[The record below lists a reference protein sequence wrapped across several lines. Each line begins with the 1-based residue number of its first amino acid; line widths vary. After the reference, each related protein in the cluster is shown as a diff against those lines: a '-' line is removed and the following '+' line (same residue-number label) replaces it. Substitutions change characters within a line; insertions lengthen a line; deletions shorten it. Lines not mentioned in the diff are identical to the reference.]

1 MKGNEKTSTKKKN
14 SAIEI
19 WRFFFAVAII
29 GYHVG
34 TIFPMAYITDKMTSS
49 VWLSGAGEVLLIFT
63 LTSGYFMMKHFE
75 RRQEDKE
82 YAKRSAGS
90 RAWEYFWGR
99 VKGLLPVLI
108 LGIVIGI
115 AAYAYYYSSS
125 ITDIAANVINGL
137 WEFLG
142 FYSLGFTAAFGQ
154 SNGALWFI
162 SSLIICSFILY
173 FLLCYKE
180 DLTTGLIVPFIFFFF
195 EGWWCKTGIRA
206 SQQAFSTIGGNYYP
220 NSLNVS
226 GSSSTAGML
235 GFNNGL
241 LFVLVG
247 LCGGIL
253 IYFAVK
259 KLREKKFSGFQK
271 ALLTILYLVSAV
283 TLVVYTINPEWMGDL
298 ALERMTVHLLCILV
312 VGLTLLE
319 KDFITELLNNKD
331 TARLF
336 NYLGGLSLYIY
347 MLHLPIIYFC
357 AKLFNQSSYT
367 FASIFWP
374 VTIIT
379 LGLSALTKFLMDELV
394 FKKDRNK

>member
-1 MKGNEKTSTKKKN
+1 MKGNEETKTTKKKN

-19 WRFFFAVAII
+19 WRFFFAIAIV
-29 GYHVG
+29 GYHIGV
-34 TIFPMAYITDKMTSS
+34 IFPMAYIPDLMTASNWMA
-49 VWLSGAGEVLLIFT
+49 VAGEVLFVFT
-63 LTSGYFMMKHFE
+63 LTSGYFMMSHFK
-75 RRQEDKE
+75 RKQEAKE

-108 LGIVIGI
+108 LGIVLGI
-115 AAYAYYYSSS
+115 AAYAFYYSASF
-125 ITDIAANVINGL
+125 TDILDNVLNGL

-162 SSLIICSFILY
+162 SALIICSFILY

-180 DLTTGLIVPFIFFFF
+180 DLTTGLLVPFIFFFF

-206 SQQAFSTIGGNYYP
+206 SQAAFSTIGGNFYP
-220 NSLNVS
+220 SASSVS

-253 IYFAVK
+253 LYFAVR
-259 KLREKKFSGFQK
+259 KLREKKFSSFQK
-271 ALLTILYLVSAV
+271 VLLSIFYLVCAV
-283 TLVVYTINPEWMGDL
+283 LLVVYTINPTIMGDISL
-298 ALERMTVHLLCILV
+298 VRMTVHLLCIIV

-319 KDFITELLNNKD
+319 KDFISEWLNNK
-331 TARLF
+331 TTSKLF
-336 NYLGGLSLYIY
+336 NYLGSLSLYIY
-347 MLHLPIIYFC
+347 MLHIPIVYLLV
-357 AKLFNQSSYT
+357 KLFNQASYSW
-367 FASIFWP
+367 ASIFWP
-374 VTIIT
+374 VTIISIA
-379 LGLSALTKFLMDELV
+379 LSILTKFLMDELV
-394 FKKDRNK
+394 FKR

>member
-1 MKGNEKTSTKKKN
+1 MKGNEETKTTKKKN

-19 WRFFFAVAII
+19 WRFFFAIAIV
-29 GYHVG
+29 GYHIGV
-34 TIFPMAYITDKMTSS
+34 IFPMAYIPDLMTASN
-49 VWLSGAGEVLLIFT
+49 WMAGAGEVLFVFT
-63 LTSGYFMMKHFE
+63 LTSGYFMMSHFK
-75 RRQEDKE
+75 RKQEDRE

-108 LGIVIGI
+108 LGIVLGI
-115 AAYAYYYSSS
+115 AAYAFYYSASF
-125 ITDIAANVINGL
+125 TDILDNVLNGL

-162 SSLIICSFILY
+162 SALIICSFILY

-180 DLTTGLIVPFIFFFF
+180 DLTTGLLVPFIFFFF

-206 SQQAFSTIGGNYYP
+206 SQAAFSTIGGNFYP
-220 NSLNVS
+220 SASSVS

-253 IYFAVK
+253 LYFAVR
-259 KLREKKFSGFQK
+259 KLREKKFSSFQK
-271 ALLTILYLVSAV
+271 VLLSIFYLVCAV
-283 TLVVYTINPEWMGDL
+283 LLVVYTINPTIMGDISL
-298 ALERMTVHLLCILV
+298 DRMTVHLLCIIV

-319 KDFITELLNNKD
+319 KDFISEWLNNK
-331 TARLF
+331 TTSKLF
-336 NYLGGLSLYIY
+336 NYLGSLSLYIY
-347 MLHLPIIYFC
+347 MLHIPIVYLLV
-357 AKLFNQSSYT
+357 KLFNQASYSW
-367 FASIFWP
+367 ASIFWP
-374 VTIIT
+374 VTIISIA
-379 LGLSALTKFLMDELV
+379 LSILTKFLMDELV
-394 FKKDRNK
+394 FKR

>member
-1 MKGNEKTSTKKKN
+1 MKGNEETKTTKKKN

-19 WRFFFAVAII
+19 WRFFFAIAIV
-29 GYHVG
+29 GYHIGV
-34 TIFPMAYITDKMTSS
+34 IFPMAYIPDLMTASN
-49 VWLSGAGEVLLIFT
+49 WMAGAGEVLFVFT
-63 LTSGYFMMKHFE
+63 LTSGYFMMSHFK
-75 RRQEDKE
+75 RKQEDKE

-108 LGIVIGI
+108 LGIVLGI
-115 AAYAYYYSSS
+115 AAYAFYYSASF
-125 ITDIAANVINGL
+125 TDILDNVLNGL

-162 SSLIICSFILY
+162 SALIICSFILY

-180 DLTTGLIVPFIFFFF
+180 DLTTGLLVPFIFFFF

-206 SQQAFSTIGGNYYP
+206 SQAAFSTIGGNFYP
-220 NSLNVS
+220 SASSVS

-253 IYFAVK
+253 LYFAVR
-259 KLREKKFSGFQK
+259 KLREKKFSSFQK
-271 ALLTILYLVSAV
+271 VLLSIFYLVCAV
-283 TLVVYTINPEWMGDL
+283 LLVVYTINPTIMGDISL
-298 ALERMTVHLLCILV
+298 DRMTVHLLCIIV

-319 KDFITELLNNKD
+319 KDFISEWLNNK
-331 TARLF
+331 TTSKLF
-336 NYLGGLSLYIY
+336 NYLGSLSLYIY
-347 MLHLPIIYFC
+347 MLHIPIVYLLV
-357 AKLFNQSSYT
+357 KLFNQASYSWT
-367 FASIFWP
+367 SIFWP
-374 VTIIT
+374 VTIISIA
-379 LGLSALTKFLMDELV
+379 LSILTKFLMDELV
-394 FKKDRNK
+394 FKR

>member
-1 MKGNEKTSTKKKN
+1 MKGNEETKTTKKKN

-19 WRFFFAVAII
+19 WRFFFAIAIV
-29 GYHVG
+29 GYHIGV
-34 TIFPMAYITDKMTSS
+34 IFPMAYIPNLMTASN
-49 VWLSGAGEVLLIFT
+49 WMAGAGEVLFVFT
-63 LTSGYFMMKHFE
+63 LTSGYFMMSHFK
-75 RRQEDKE
+75 RKQEDKE

-108 LGIVIGI
+108 LGIVLGI
-115 AAYAYYYSSS
+115 AAYAFYYSASF
-125 ITDIAANVINGL
+125 TDILDNVLNGL

-162 SSLIICSFILY
+162 SALIICSFILY

-180 DLTTGLIVPFIFFFF
+180 DLTTGLLVPFIFFFF

-206 SQQAFSTIGGNYYP
+206 SQAAFSTIGGNFYP
-220 NSLNVS
+220 SASSVS

-253 IYFAVK
+253 LYFAVR
-259 KLREKKFSGFQK
+259 KLREKKFSSFQK
-271 ALLTILYLVSAV
+271 VLLSIFYLVCAV
-283 TLVVYTINPEWMGDL
+283 LLVVYTINPTIMGDISL
-298 ALERMTVHLLCILV
+298 DRMTVHLLCIIV

-319 KDFITELLNNKD
+319 KDFISEWLNNK
-331 TARLF
+331 TTSKLF
-336 NYLGGLSLYIY
+336 NYLGSLSLYIY
-347 MLHLPIIYFC
+347 MLHIPIVYLLV
-357 AKLFNQSSYT
+357 KLFNQASYSW
-367 FASIFWP
+367 ASIFWP
-374 VTIIT
+374 VTIISIA
-379 LGLSALTKFLMDELV
+379 LSILTKFLMDELV
-394 FKKDRNK
+394 FKR

>member
-1 MKGNEKTSTKKKN
+1 MKENVEAKTPKKKN

-19 WRFFFAVAII
+19 WRFFFAIAIV
-29 GYHVG
+29 GYHIGV
-34 TIFPMAYITDKMTSS
+34 IFPMAYIPDLMVASN
-49 VWLSGAGEVLLIFT
+49 WMAGAGEVLFVFT
-63 LTSGYFMMKHFE
+63 LTSGYFMMVHFK
-75 RRQEDKE
+75 RKQEDKD
-82 YAKRSAGS
+82 YAKRSSGS

-108 LGIVIGI
+108 LGIVLGI
-115 AAYAYYYSSS
+115 AAYAFYYSASF
-125 ITDIAANVINGL
+125 TDILDNVLNGL

-162 SSLIICSFILY
+162 SALIICSFILY

-180 DLTTGLIVPFIFFFF
+180 DLTTGLLVPFIFFFF

-206 SQQAFSTIGGNYYP
+206 SQAAFSTIGGNFYP
-220 NSLNVS
+220 SASSVS

-253 IYFAVK
+253 LYFLVR
-259 KLREKKFSGFQK
+259 KLREKKFSSFQK
-271 ALLTILYLVSAV
+271 VLLSIFYLVCAV
-283 TLVVYTINPEWMGDL
+283 LLVVYTINPTLLGDISFD
-298 ALERMTVHLLCILV
+298 RMTVHLLCIIV

-319 KDFITELLNNKD
+319 KDFISEWLNNNTTSK
-331 TARLF
+331 LF
-336 NYLGGLSLYIY
+336 NYLGSLSLYIY
-347 MLHLPIIYFC
+347 MLHIPIVYLLV
-357 AKLFNQSSYT
+357 KLFDQASYSW
-367 FASIFWP
+367 ASVFWP
-374 VTIIT
+374 VTIISIA
-379 LGLSALTKFLMDELV
+379 LSILTKYLMDELV
-394 FKKDRNK
+394 FKR

>member
-1 MKGNEKTSTKKKN
+1 MKGNEETKTTKKKN

-19 WRFFFAVAII
+19 WRFFFAIAIV
-29 GYHVG
+29 GYHIGV
-34 TIFPMAYITDKMTSS
+34 IFPMAYIPDLMTASN
-49 VWLSGAGEVLLIFT
+49 WMAGAGEVLFVFT
-63 LTSGYFMMKHFE
+63 LTSGYFMMSHFK
-75 RRQEDKE
+75 RKQEDKE

-108 LGIVIGI
+108 LGIVLGI
-115 AAYAYYYSSS
+115 AAYAFYYSASF
-125 ITDIAANVINGL
+125 TDILDNVLNGL

-162 SSLIICSFILY
+162 SALIICSFILY

-180 DLTTGLIVPFIFFFF
+180 DLTTGLLVPFIFFFF

-206 SQQAFSTIGGNYYP
+206 SQAAFSTIGGNFYP
-220 NSLNVS
+220 SASSVS

-253 IYFAVK
+253 LYFAVR
-259 KLREKKFSGFQK
+259 KLREKKFSIF
-271 ALLTILYLVSAV
+271 YLVCAV
-283 TLVVYTINPEWMGDL
+283 LLVVYTINPTIMGDISL
-298 ALERMTVHLLCILV
+298 DRMTVHLLCIIV

-319 KDFITELLNNKD
+319 KDFISEWLNNK
-331 TARLF
+331 TTSKLF
-336 NYLGGLSLYIY
+336 NYLGSLSLYIY
-347 MLHLPIIYFC
+347 MLHIPIVYLLV
-357 AKLFNQSSYT
+357 KLFNQASYSW
-367 FASIFWP
+367 ASIFWP
-374 VTIIT
+374 VTIISIA
-379 LGLSALTKFLMDELV
+379 LSILTKFLMDELV
-394 FKKDRNK
+394 FKR

>member
-1 MKGNEKTSTKKKN
+1 MKGNEETKTTKKKN

-19 WRFFFAVAII
+19 WRFFFAIAIV
-29 GYHVG
+29 GYHIGV
-34 TIFPMAYITDKMTSS
+34 IFPMAYIPDLMTASN
-49 VWLSGAGEVLLIFT
+49 WMAGAGEVLFVFT
-63 LTSGYFMMKHFE
+63 LTSGYFMMSHFK
-75 RRQEDKE
+75 RKQEDKE

-108 LGIVIGI
+108 LGIVLGI
-115 AAYAYYYSSS
+115 AAYAFYYSASF
-125 ITDIAANVINGL
+125 TDILDNVLNGL

-162 SSLIICSFILY
+162 SALIICSFILY

-180 DLTTGLIVPFIFFFF
+180 DLTTGLLVPFIFFFF

-206 SQQAFSTIGGNYYP
+206 SQAAFSTIGGNFYP
-220 NSLNVS
+220 SASSVS

-253 IYFAVK
+253 LYFTVR
-259 KLREKKFSGFQK
+259 KLREKKFSSF
-271 ALLTILYLVSAV
+271 YLVCAV
-283 TLVVYTINPEWMGDL
+283 LLVVYTINPTIMGDISL
-298 ALERMTVHLLCILV
+298 DRMTVHLLCIIV

-319 KDFITELLNNKD
+319 KDFISEWLNNK
-331 TARLF
+331 TTSKLF
-336 NYLGGLSLYIY
+336 NYLGSLSLYIY
-347 MLHLPIIYFC
+347 MLHIPIVYLLV
-357 AKLFNQSSYT
+357 KLFNQASYSW
-367 FASIFWP
+367 ASIFWP
-374 VTIIT
+374 VTIISIA
-379 LGLSALTKFLMDELV
+379 LSILTKFLMDELV
-394 FKKDRNK
+394 FKR

>member
-1 MKGNEKTSTKKKN
+1 MKGNEETKTTKKKN

-19 WRFFFAVAII
+19 WRFFFAIAIV
-29 GYHVG
+29 GYHIGV
-34 TIFPMAYITDKMTSS
+34 IFPMAYIPDLMTASN
-49 VWLSGAGEVLLIFT
+49 WMAGAGEVLFVFT
-63 LTSGYFMMKHFE
+63 LTSGYFMMSHFK
-75 RRQEDKE
+75 RKQEDKE

-108 LGIVIGI
+108 LGIVLGI
-115 AAYAYYYSSS
+115 AAYAFYYSASF
-125 ITDIAANVINGL
+125 TDILDNVLNGL

-162 SSLIICSFILY
+162 SALIICSFILY

-180 DLTTGLIVPFIFFFF
+180 DLTTGLLVPFIFFFF

-206 SQQAFSTIGGNYYP
+206 SQAAFSTIGGNFYP
-220 NSLNVS
+220 SASSVS

-253 IYFAVK
+253 LYFAVR
-259 KLREKKFSGFQK
+259 KLREKKFSSFQK
-271 ALLTILYLVSAV
+271 VLLSIFYLVCAV
-283 TLVVYTINPEWMGDL
+283 LLVVYTINPTIMGDISL
-298 ALERMTVHLLCILV
+298 DRMTVHLLCIIV

-319 KDFITELLNNKD
+319 KDFISEWLNNK
-331 TARLF
+331 TTSKLF
-336 NYLGGLSLYIY
+336 NYLGSLSLYIY
-347 MLHLPIIYFC
+347 MLHIPIVYLLV
-357 AKLFNQSSYT
+357 KLFNQASYSW
-367 FASIFWP
+367 ASIFWP
-374 VTIIT
+374 VTIISIA
-379 LGLSALTKFLMDELV
+379 LSILTKFLMDELV
-394 FKKDRNK
+394 FKR

>member
-1 MKGNEKTSTKKKN
+1 MKGNEETKTTKKKN

-19 WRFFFAVAII
+19 WRFFFAIAIV
-29 GYHVG
+29 GYHIGVIF
-34 TIFPMAYITDKMTSS
+34 TIAYIPDLMTASN
-49 VWLSGAGEVLLIFT
+49 WMAGAGEVLFVFT
-63 LTSGYFMMKHFE
+63 LTSGYFMMSHFK
-75 RRQEDKE
+75 RKQEDKE

-108 LGIVIGI
+108 LGIVLGI
-115 AAYAYYYSSS
+115 AAYAFYYSASF
-125 ITDIAANVINGL
+125 TDILDNVLNGL

-162 SSLIICSFILY
+162 SALIICSFILY

-180 DLTTGLIVPFIFFFF
+180 DLTTGLLVPFIFFFF

-206 SQQAFSTIGGNYYP
+206 SQAAFSTIGGNFYP
-220 NSLNVS
+220 SASSVS

-253 IYFAVK
+253 LYFAVR
-259 KLREKKFSGFQK
+259 KLREKKFSSFQK
-271 ALLTILYLVSAV
+271 VLLSIFYLVCAV
-283 TLVVYTINPEWMGDL
+283 LLVVYTINPTIMGDISL
-298 ALERMTVHLLCILV
+298 DRMTVHLLCIIV

-319 KDFITELLNNKD
+319 KDFISEWLNNK
-331 TARLF
+331 TTSKLF
-336 NYLGGLSLYIY
+336 NYLGSLSLYIY
-347 MLHLPIIYFC
+347 MLHIPIVYLLV
-357 AKLFNQSSYT
+357 KLFNQASYSW
-367 FASIFWP
+367 ASIFWP
-374 VTIIT
+374 VTIISIA
-379 LGLSALTKFLMDELV
+379 LSILTKFLMDELV
-394 FKKDRNK
+394 FKR